1 MAGRYRPQN
10 DESKYVGSF
19 DLPSVPYGNKFLP
32 ARVRPS
38 TDRTYYTVIFNGAFF
53 GHLTKEGDTWK
64 DLSGNK
70 EALVNVIGKM
80 IEEHEKS
87 K

>member
-19 DLPSVPYGNKFLP
+19 DLSSIPYENKFLP

-38 TDRTYYTVIFNGAFF
+38 ADRTYYTVIFNGAFF
-53 GHLTKEGDTWK
+53 AHLTKEGDVWK

-70 EALVNVIGKM
+70 EELVHVIGKM
-80 IEEHEKS
+80 IEEHEKI